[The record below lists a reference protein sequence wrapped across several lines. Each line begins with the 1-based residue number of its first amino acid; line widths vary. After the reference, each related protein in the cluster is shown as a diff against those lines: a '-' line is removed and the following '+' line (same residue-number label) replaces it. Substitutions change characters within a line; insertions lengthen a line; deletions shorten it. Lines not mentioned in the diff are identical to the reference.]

1 MTLPLFVAD
10 GPLAPVGGSLV
21 ITGDEGRHAAT
32 VQRIAVG
39 EQVLVTDGAGAGV
52 RGEVLATAKD
62 RLELRVLEE
71 LTEPEPR
78 PRLELVQALAK
89 SGRAEQSIETSV
101 EIGVDHVVPWEAERS
116 ISRWSGPK
124 AAKGR
129 VKWAGVVRAATKQSR
144 RLREAEVAELVSSA
158 GLARRIES
166 GAREGELTL
175 VLHEVAT
182 DRLLPVLR
190 GLVGDG
196 PVPPLVRV
204 VIGPEG
210 GISPRELELFTE
222 AGGHPVLLGPHV
234 LRTSSAGPVA
244 LSLVAGALRW

>member
-10 GPLAPVGGSLV
+10 GPLAPVGGTQLL
-21 ITGDEGRHAAT
+21 TGEEGRHAAA
-32 VQRIAVG
+32 VQRLSVG
-39 EQVLVTDGAGAGV
+39 EEVLVADGAGSGV
-52 RGEVLATAKD
+52 RGEVVATAKN
-62 RLELRVLEE
+62 RLELHVLEG
-71 LTEPEPR
+71 LTEPAPR

-89 SGRAEQSIETSV
+89 SGRAEQALETSV

-124 AAKGR
+124 ATKGR
-129 VKWAGVVRAATKQSR
+129 AKWAGVVRAATKQSR
-144 RLREAEVAELVSSA
+144 RLHEATVGELVSSTQ
-158 GLARRIES
+158 LAHRIEE

-182 DRLLPVLR
+182 DRLLPVLG
-190 GLVGDG
+190 GLVGDD

-210 GISPRELELFTE
+210 GISPRELEQFTE